1 MTPPS
6 GSGPA
11 GFDPASVDET
21 PFGAPLVPSLPLRMR
36 DTEIL
41 TIVYRSADAAIA
53 HLLPR
58 QLEPTAALVLVHL
71 YRMHDADWFGA
82 YGESAVQI
90 PVRHAASGTT
100 WVYSPLL
107 FVESDG
113 AVAAGREIY
122 GQPKK
127 EGRIELGP
135 VGDLL
140 VGRLW
145 RNGIDVVTATT
156 PYKQRAASAE
166 DLERHAAFRT
176 NINLKAI
183 PAVDGSGASV
193 RELTARTLEDVVV
206 HEVWRGPGTIE
217 LRPNAQAPVHLLP
230 VIEVVE
236 AFHWRADFTLA
247 YGSVLETI
255 A

>member
-1 MTPPS
+1 MTS
-6 GSGPA
+6 
-11 GFDPASVDET
+11 FDSASVNET
-21 PFGAPLVPSLPLRMR
+21 PFGAPLVPRLPLRMR

-41 TIVYRSADAAIA
+41 TIVYRSDDAAIA
-53 HLLPR
+53 RFLPR

-82 YGESAVQI
+82 YGEAAVQI
-90 PVRHAASGTT
+90 PVLHARSGTSG
-100 WVYSPLL
+100 VYSPFL

-113 AVAAGREIY
+113 GVAAGREIY

-127 EGRIELGP
+127 EGRVELGSA
-135 VGDLL
+135 GDLL

-145 RNGIDVVTATT
+145 RNGIDVVTATM
-156 PYKQRAASAE
+156 PYKQRAGAAD
-166 DLERHAAFRT
+166 DLERHASFHT
-176 NINLKAI
+176 NINLKTI
-183 PAVDGSGASV
+183 PAVDGCGASV
-193 RELTARTLEDVVV
+193 RELTARTLADVIV

-230 VIEVVE
+230 VLEVVE
-236 AFHWRADFTLA
+236 AFYWRADFTLV

-255 A
+255 E